1 MNAVRAIEEA
11 GPDRFTS
18 DLHDRLRDTLATS
31 AGRSTPRDAYSPF
44 VARALRDAAR
54 TDVEAMFRRLG
65 ADDRT
70 DEGDPVIASARAD
83 VEAIIAR
90 QGFIVAD
97 QPALQSLY
105 FMRMRRALQISTLID
120 DLHGRHHLLEI
131 GSAHD

>member
-54 TDVEAMFRRLG
+54 TDVAALFRRLG

-70 DEGDPVIASARAD
+70 DEGAPVLATPRAD

-90 QGFIVAD
+90 QGLIVPQ
-97 QPALQSLY
+97 QPPPTGLY
-105 FMRMRRALQISTLID
+105 LLPRRRALPITPPITHRLVGHPLLADLIP
-120 DLHGRHHLLEI
+120 
-131 GSAHD
+131 AV